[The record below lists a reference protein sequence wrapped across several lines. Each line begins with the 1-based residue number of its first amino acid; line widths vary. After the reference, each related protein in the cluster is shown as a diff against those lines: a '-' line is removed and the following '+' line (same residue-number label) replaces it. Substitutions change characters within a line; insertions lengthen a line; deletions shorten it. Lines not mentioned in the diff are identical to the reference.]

1 MHSAP
6 ASKCREPDMSRF
18 TPPPAPSEIDAF
30 CGKVFNDLSAA
41 FSGVLVNVGRRLG
54 LYEAM
59 ADLGLCTSTALG
71 EATGIRERY
80 VREWLANQA
89 AGGYVTYD
97 PETRTYALPP
107 AQAMVLALEQSPIF
121 MAPAFE
127 VAASFW
133 LDEDQ
138 IVETFRTGEGLG
150 WHAHNHRM
158 FCGTESFFRAGY
170 RAALVSN
177 WLPAL
182 DGVVDRLKRGA
193 RVADIGCGH
202 GASTILMAQAFPKS
216 SFIGLDYH
224 AASIAT
230 ARQRAVEQ
238 GVSGNIAFEV
248 RAATDFDGC
257 DFDLICFMDCLH
269 DLGDPVGAL
278 ARCRAALKADGKVLL
293 VEPYAG
299 DRLEENLNP
308 IGRLFYAA
316 SAMACTPNSLSQDV
330 GLALG
335 AQAGEER
342 LRKVAREAGFSNLRR
357 AAQTPVNL
365 ILELTL

>member
-1 MHSAP
+1 MTQFA
-6 ASKCREPDMSRF
+6 
-18 TPPPAPSEIDAF
+18 PPPASGEVEAF
-30 CGKVFNDLSAA
+30 IGRVVTDLSAA
-41 FSGVLVNVGRRLG
+41 FSGVLVNVGCKLG
-54 LYEAM
+54 LYRAM
-59 ADLGLCTSTALG
+59 ADLGACTSTALA

-97 PETRTYALPP
+97 PGKQTFTLPP
-107 AQAMVLALEQSPIF
+107 AQAMVLVLDQSPVF

-133 LDEDQ
+133 LDEDR
-138 IVETFRTGEGLG
+138 IVETYRSGEGLG
-150 WHAHNHRM
+150 WHAHNHRL
-158 FCGTESFFRAGY
+158 FCGTESFFRTGY
-170 RAALVSN
+170 RAHLVGD

-182 DGVVDRLKRGA
+182 DGVVERLKRGA

-224 AASIAT
+224 DASIAT
-230 ARQRAVEQ
+230 AAARAAEQ
-238 GVSGNIAFEV
+238 GVTGNIAFEV
-248 RAATDFDGC
+248 RAATEFDGH

-278 ARCRAALKADGKVLL
+278 ARCRKALKPDGKVLL

-308 IGRLFYAA
+308 IGRMYYAA
-316 SAMACTPNSLSQDV
+316 SAMACTPNSLSQEV
-330 GLALG
+330 GLGLG

-342 LRKVAREAGFSNLRR
+342 LREVAHEAGFSNLRR

-365 ILELTL
+365 ILELTP

>member
-1 MHSAP
+1 MT
-6 ASKCREPDMSRF
+6 KF
-18 TPPPAPSEIDAF
+18 TPPPAPGEVEAF
-30 CGKVFNDLSAA
+30 IGQVVTDLGAA
-41 FSGVLVNVGRRLG
+41 FSGVLVNVGRKLG
-54 LYEAM
+54 LYTAM
-59 ADLGLCTSTALG
+59 ADIGACTSVALA

-89 AGGYVTYD
+89 AGGYVAYNGKTQ
-97 PETRTYALPP
+97 TYALPP
-107 AQAMVLALEQSPIF
+107 AQAMVLALDQSPIF

-133 LDEDQ
+133 LDEEQ
-138 IVETFRTGEGLG
+138 IVEAFRSGEGLG
-150 WHAHNHRM
+150 WHAHNHRL
-158 FCGTESFFRAGY
+158 FCGTESFFRTGY
-170 RAALVSN
+170 RANLVST

-182 DGVVDRLKRGA
+182 NGVVERLKRGA
-193 RVADIGCGH
+193 LVADIGCGH

-216 SFIGLDYH
+216 SFIGQDYH
-224 AASIAT
+224 EASIEA
-230 ARQRAVEQ
+230 ARKRAAEQ
-238 GVSGNIAFEV
+238 DVAGNVTFEV
-248 RAATDFDGC
+248 KAATEFSGR

-278 ARCRAALKADGKVLL
+278 ARCRRGLKSDGKVLL

-308 IGRLFYAA
+308 IGRMYYAA
-316 SAMACTPNSLSQDV
+316 SAMACTPNSLSQEV
-330 GLALG
+330 GLGLG

-342 LRKVAREAGFSNLRR
+342 LRRVAREAGFSNLRR

-365 ILELTL
+365 ILELSP

>member
-1 MHSAP
+1 MMNEFASQPAP
-6 ASKCREPDMSRF
+6 AEV
-18 TPPPAPSEIDAF
+18 EAF
-30 CGKVFNDLSAA
+30 VGQVVTDLSAA
-41 FSGVLVNVGRRLG
+41 FSGVLVNVGRKLG
-54 LYEAM
+54 LYQAM
-59 ADLGLCTSTALG
+59 ADLGACTSTTLA

-89 AGGYVTYD
+89 AGGYVAYD
-97 PETRTYALPP
+97 AEKQTYALPP
-107 AQAMVLALEQSPIF
+107 AQAMVLALDQSPVF

-138 IVETFRTGEGLG
+138 IVETFRSGEGLG
-150 WHAHNHRM
+150 WHQHNHRM
-158 FCGTESFFRAGY
+158 FCGTESFFRTGY
-170 RAALVSN
+170 RTHLVSE

-182 DGVVDRLKRGA
+182 DGVVERLRHGA

-216 SFIGLDYH
+216 RFLGVDYH
-224 AASIAT
+224 DESIAT
-230 ARQRAVEQ
+230 ARSRALDQ
-238 GVSGNIAFEV
+238 GVGANIEFQVAS
-248 RAATDFDGC
+248 ATDFGGGS
-257 DFDLICFMDCLH
+257 FDLICFMDCLH
-269 DLGDPVGAL
+269 DLGDPIGAL
-278 ARCRAALKADGKVLL
+278 THCRKALNPDGKLLL

-308 IGRLFYAA
+308 IGRMYYAA
-316 SAMACTPNSLSQDV
+316 SAMACTPNSLSQEV
-330 GLALG
+330 GLGLG

-357 AAQTPVNL
+357 AAKTPVNL
-365 ILELTL
+365 ILELTP